1 MVRVNSRHS
10 TCVTYAELYA
20 WIQGHVAYYSVGS
33 GWKPSV
39 RHELSKCK
47 YFTRHDGVWSIADKF
62 RGACNTIAAATRHVL
77 ARADS
82 PVSVEPATPPRSPVM
97 LAGMTPLMDHVTS
110 SWGAVW
116 PVTPVPARAALFGTP
131 GTPALAWSPLM
142 SPWQQPL

>member
-1 MVRVNSRHS
+1 M
-10 TCVTYAELYA
+10 AELYA
-20 WIQGHVAYYSVGS
+20 WIQTHVACYGAGS

-62 RGACNTIAAATRHVL
+62 RITCHGIAAATRTVL
-77 ARADS
+77 ARAAS
-82 PVSVEPATPPRSPVM
+82 PVPADPSTPSRCPPPQP
-97 LAGMTPLMDHVTS
+97 LLGMTPFVDHVTA

-131 GTPALAWSPLM
+131 GTPALAWSPV
-142 SPWQQPL
+142 SPWQQLL